1 MKTKLNK
8 LVLFGIGICIVLFL
22 SVATAVNNGNYDKN
36 IFNEIFVDRLTA
48 NNNTEIEI
56 NSSLIWTNNAGYNY
70 YNSNKKDYTHYT
82 SGNLKTHV
90 ENPQNSG
97 MYSDITQQINSW
109 LFRMNNGI
117 SENMFE
123 LQDKGFKNYYHDSA
137 NNNYN
142 YLGLYYDDFFL
153 EVGDRNNW
161 SLFETRPD
169 NFYFYLSANNRAD
182 ERTFGMNINGVYT
195 DGNITLNGNNRVID
209 LKDNTNTIKLYSPNS
224 TCYKLAVDDNG
235 VLSTTAC

>member
-22 SVATAVNNGNYDKN
+22 SVATAVNSGNSDKN

-56 NSSLIWTNNAGYNY
+56 NSSLIWTNNVGYNY

-82 SGNLKTHV
+82 SGNLKTHI
-90 ENPQNSG
+90 ENSQNSG
-97 MYSDITQQINSW
+97 MYTDVTQQVNSW
-109 LFRMNNGI
+109 LFRMISGG
-117 SENMFE
+117 SENMF
-123 LQDKGFKNYYHDSA
+123 QITDKGFKNYWDDNA
-137 NNNYN
+137 NNHYN
-142 YLGLYYDDFFL
+142 YLGLYDDNYYL
-153 EVGDRNNW
+153 EVGDGNNW
-161 SLFETRPD
+161 SNFEMRPD
-169 NFYFYLSANNRAD
+169 NFYFYLAPNNRI
-182 ERTFGMNINGVYT
+182 EQTFGIDINGIHT

-209 LKDNTNTIKLYSPNS
+209 LKDNTNTIKLYSPNN

-235 VLSTTAC
+235 TLSTTAC